1 MLIHRGQI
9 SVARTKRLIMKEI
22 NIALECKATTT
33 NEDIKNIL
41 SHKIYEINNNLLSA
55 GRVSYSFLQHNRKI
69 EIYIKHPNDENAI
82 HKTFHELKDFLIANK
97 SLFIQGNISSD
108 IELSDYIDNYMS
120 EQEKPIQN
128 MSPYYYE
135 FKFQLS

>member
-1 MLIHRGQI
+1 
-9 SVARTKRLIMKEI
+9 MKEI

-41 SHKIYEINNNLLSA
+41 QERTTESSWA
-55 GRVSYSFLQHNRKI
+55 KI